1 MSTEKLFGI
10 VPPMITP
17 FRADHAID
25 EESAR
30 LETRYLIEKAG
41 VHGLAVTGSTG
52 EGHTLT
58 VEETR
63 RMTAIVAEE
72 ARGRVPIITGIIADS
87 TAAVIERGR
96 AVRELGVAALQ
107 VTPVHYLFRPTDE
120 AMIRYFDDIVRG
132 TGLPVL
138 IYNVVPWA
146 YLAPPLLCRILREVD
161 GVIGVK
167 QSAGDLKALADL
179 LLEIGDRACIMTAV
193 DALLYPSFVLGA
205 RGAIAAILTAVPSL
219 CVSLWE
225 AVQAGNHRHAL
236 QLHEKLLPIW
246 NALCADNL
254 PATVRYCMELQGRPG
269 GVPRPPM
276 PLASEAQKEA
286 IRAALANAGVAGG

>member
-1 MSTEKLFGI
+1 MNRLKLFGI

-17 FRADHAID
+17 FRADQTID
-25 EESAR
+25 EESLRSEAGC
-30 LETRYLIEKAG
+30 LIEQAG
-41 VHGLAVTGSTG
+41 VHGLAVAGSTG

-63 RMTAIVAEE
+63 RVTAVVAAE

-87 TAAVIERGR
+87 TAAAIERGR
-96 AVRELGVAALQ
+96 AVRDLGVAALQ

-120 AMIRYFDDIVRG
+120 AMIRYFEDIVRG

-146 YLAPPLLCRILREVD
+146 YLSPPLLCRILRTVE

-193 DALLYPSFVLGA
+193 DALLYPSFALGA
-205 RGAIAAILTAVPSL
+205 AGAIAAILTAVPSL
-219 CVSLWE
+219 SVSLWK
-225 AVQAGNHRHAL
+225 AVQAGDQRQAL
-236 QLHEKLLPIW
+236 QLHAKLLPIW

-269 GVPRPPM
+269 GIPRPPM
-276 PLASEAQKEA
+276 PAASEAQKKA
-286 IRAALANAGVAGG
+286 IHAALTNAGLA